1 MTTPS
6 SRQVFP
12 LRSRLSSVHM
22 ARPQTLRAHFRMK
35 FRAAL
40 RAPPQPKGQ
49 VHSRVVPRP
58 STAPAE
64 VDLRGRK
71 VILKRALIMLRGQR
85 PAFEHLL
92 GGKLSIVAIYLGWR
106 VHEVIDPSAKKG
118 NSPHANSDPSSD
130 LDGFGILCHPDGIK
144 TAAEAGCEE

>member
-1 MTTPS
+1 MGPGKSEEREENDDAEFTADLP
-6 SRQVFP
+6 FA
-12 LRSRLSSVHM
+12 LS
-22 ARPQTLRAHFRMK
+22 TLVTAH
-35 FRAAL
+35 
-40 RAPPQPKGQ
+40 G
-49 VHSRVVPRP
+49 
-58 STAPAE
+58 PA
-64 VDLRGRK
+64 
-71 VILKRALIMLRGQR
+71 ILRGQR

-118 NSPHANSDPSSD
+118 NSPHSNSDPSSD